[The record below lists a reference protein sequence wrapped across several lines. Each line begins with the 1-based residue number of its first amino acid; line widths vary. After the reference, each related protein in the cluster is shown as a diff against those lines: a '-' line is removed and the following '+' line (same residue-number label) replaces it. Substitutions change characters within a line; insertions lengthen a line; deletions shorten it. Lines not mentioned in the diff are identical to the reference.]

1 MRSLL
6 QASPAGPPGGVVRAA
21 LSAALVALLWVA
33 AVGTVNAQTTAAPAA
48 SMPAQRVAGPP
59 EGFVAPALPQADES
73 QAVREQTQPGN
84 NAPFWRAVRH
94 SGDQQGTVNLP
105 GAEMGTLIQQ
115 FTRYPGSRMTTA
127 GEAWRQ
133 VRNEWIIPYGAA
145 LLVIVVLALAIY
157 YFTKG
162 PIGGHHTDTGRKIE
176 RFTPFERAAHWLNAA
191 AFVALAVSG
200 IVMAFGRFFLLP
212 VLGPSLFGWLSYA
225 LKTMH
230 NLIGPLFVVSLL
242 VVILTFIKDNF
253 PQPGDAAW
261 LRRAGGAFGE
271 GHPPPSHRFNAGE
284 KLLFW
289 GALLFLGLI
298 VVVSGLV
305 LDQLLP
311 LENTRRQMQIAHLVH
326 GTATAFM
333 MAAFIGHIYMGTIGT
348 RGAYRAMRTG
358 YVDEGWAQEHHALWY
373 DDVKAGRI
381 PAQRSATP
389 PPEGEVAITP
399 ARPLAT

>member
-6 QASPAGPPGGVVRAA
+6 QASPAGAPSGVVRAA
-21 LSAALVALLWVA
+21 LSAALVALLWGA
-33 AVGTVNAQTTAAPAA
+33 AVGTVNAQAAAAPAA
-48 SMPAQRVAGPP
+48 SMPAQRVVGPP

-73 QAVREQTQPGN
+73 EAVRAKTQPGN

-105 GAEMGTLIQQ
+105 GTEKGTLIQQ

-145 LLVIVVLALAIY
+145 LLAIVVLALAIF

-176 RFTPFERAAHWLNAA
+176 RFTPFERAAHWINAA
-191 AFVALAVSG
+191 AFVALALSG

-212 VLGPSLFGWLSYA
+212 VLGPTLFGWLSFG

-261 LRRAGGAFGE
+261 IRRAGGAFGD
-271 GHPPPSHRFNAGE
+271 GHEPPSHRFNAGE
-284 KLLFW
+284 KLIFW
-289 GALLFLGLI
+289 GGVLFLGLI

-311 LENTRRQMQIAHLVH
+311 LEDTRRQMQIAHMVH

-381 PAQRSATP
+381 PAQRSGTP
-389 PPEGEVAITP
+389 PPEGEAVIAP
-399 ARPLAT
+399 ARPLAS

>member
-1 MRSLL
+1 V
-6 QASPAGPPGGVVRAA
+6 PGGVVRAA
-21 LSAALVALLWVA
+21 LSAALVAVLWGGV
-33 AVGTVNAQTTAAPAA
+33 VGTAAAQAAAAPVA
-48 SMPAQRVAGPP
+48 SMPAPRVAGPP

-73 QAVREQTQPGN
+73 QAVREQTQTGN

-94 SGDQQGTVNLP
+94 SGEQAGTVNLP

-145 LLVIVVLALAIY
+145 LLVIVVLALAIF

-176 RFTPFERAAHWLNAA
+176 RFTPFERAAHWINAT
-191 AFVALAVSG
+191 AFVVLAVSG
-200 IVMAFGRFFLLP
+200 IVMAFGKFFLLP
-212 VLGPSLFGWLSYA
+212 VLGPTLFGWLSYG
-225 LKTMH
+225 LKTLH
-230 NLIGPLFVVSLL
+230 NLVGPLFVVSLL

-253 PQPGDAAW
+253 PQAADAAW
-261 LRRAGGAFGE
+261 IRRAGGLFSDGRE
-271 GHPPPSHRFNAGE
+271 PPSHRFNAGE
-284 KLLFW
+284 KLIFW
-289 GALLFLGLI
+289 GGVLFLGII
-298 VVVSGLV
+298 VVASGLV

-311 LENTRRQMQIAHLVH
+311 IENTRRQMQIAHLVH

-333 MAAFIGHIYMGTIGT
+333 MAASIGHLYMGTIGT

-381 PAQRSATP
+381 PAQRSGTP
-389 PPEGEVAITP
+389 PPEGDPVLPP
-399 ARPLAT
+399 ARPLAS